1 MSLCHNQTSRF
12 TWKAFWFWFPTGISF
27 AVSSLNAYNTMLY
40 WQYWEGQ
47 GVHMTI
53 HILCFVLFLAW
64 RLFRRQYCH
73 QPLSSAQ
80 QSSHR
85 SKYIQHGIDTPAYHQ
100 HRFENYMTH
109 GVLNH
114 KPILSLS
121 AINCDWFS
129 CVKQQTS
136 ASTQETLQDGVGHS
150 EATYSEISLNILK
163 YNRPDLP
170 FC

>member
-40 WQYWEGQ
+40 WQYWEGH
-47 GVHMTI
+47 GVRITI
-53 HILCFVLFLAW
+53 HILCFTLFLAW
-64 RLFRRQYCH
+64 RLFRRRHCH

-80 QSSHR
+80 QSVTGQNTFSMGQIHLPII
-85 SKYIQHGIDTPAYHQ
+85 STVLK
-100 HRFENYMTH
+100 NYMTH
-109 GVLNH
+109 RAFNQE
-114 KPILSLS
+114 PILSLT

-136 ASTQETLQDGVGHS
+136 ASAQETLRDGVGH
-150 EATYSEISLNILK
+150 
-163 YNRPDLP
+163 
-170 FC
+170 